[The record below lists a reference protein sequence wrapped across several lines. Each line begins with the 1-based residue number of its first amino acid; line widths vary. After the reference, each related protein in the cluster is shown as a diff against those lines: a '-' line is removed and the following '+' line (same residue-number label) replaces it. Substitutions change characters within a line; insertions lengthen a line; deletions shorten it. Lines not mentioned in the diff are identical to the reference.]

1 MANIMSLKTIMNR
14 PSRNGFDLSTKR
26 NFTAKC
32 GELLPVWSSE
42 VIPGDKF
49 TIDLKAFTR
58 TAPINTAAYARVRE
72 YFDFYYVPYH
82 LLWNRANE
90 VLSQMDYNQQHAVK
104 LNEFPT
110 PFSGEL
116 PYVTTKQ
123 IGRYISSMFTM
134 QSVAN
139 VGKNYFGYNRSD
151 LSVKL
156 LEYLQYGNYESYN
169 SDAPEELN
177 YNLDVNIMGLL
188 AYQKIYSDYFRNQ
201 QWEKPNPS
209 TFNCDYMTGSSTMNV
224 PIPTST
230 ADPFFTNYNLFD
242 LRYCDWQKDL
252 YHGVL
257 PQPQYG
263 DTAVVPLSFN
273 PAGSYGMHFNVDAV
287 SDGSYSLLSGAL
299 NTPASYSQP
308 LQFDSDPQQGSNATR
323 MSSYAVSM
331 ADVGGHL
338 YGTAELSSSGS
349 SSSSSSSLS
358 VLALRQY
365 EFLQKWKE
373 IAQAGDQDYKGI
385 TKRIFG
391 VDVPNGLSDKC
402 QYLGGTSSSLDINEV
417 VNQNITGENG
427 AAIAGKGVGLSD
439 GKINFQSDGQYGIV
453 MCIYHCVPL
462 VDYTVDYISP
472 AFTRVNAED
481 FANPVFDR
489 VGMQGVSSVNIMNS
503 APAGRPFPDGATPFF
518 FGYAPRYIDYKTA
531 IDLSFGAFKRDLQ
544 NWVLSYNA
552 QSILGALSPDGAA
565 DEEIPAEGSVQS
577 NMNYTF
583 FKVNPNLVDPIF
595 AVKADSSMDTDQFW
609 VSSFFDVK
617 VVRNLDVDGLP
628 Y

>member
-90 VLSQMDYNQQHAVK
+90 VLSQMDFNQQHATS
-104 LNEFPT
+104 LNQMP
-110 PFSGEL
+110 PAFSGEL
-116 PYVTTKQ
+116 PYVTTEQ
-123 IGRYISSMFTM
+123 IGTYLKTLHGLPAPK
-134 QSVAN
+134 SV
-139 VGKNYFGYNRSD
+139 NYFGYDRAQ

-156 LEYLQYGNYESYN
+156 LEYLQYGNFESYIA
-169 SDAPEELN
+169 DAPQSLN

-209 TFNCDYMTGSSTMNV
+209 TFNCDYMTGSSDMNV
-224 PIPTST
+224 QIPVSSS
-230 ADPFFTNYNLFD
+230 DSFFANYNMFD
-242 LRYCDWQKDL
+242 LRYCNWQKDL

-257 PQPQYG
+257 PQAQYG
-263 DTAVVPLSFN
+263 DTAVVPLDMPSIS
-273 PAGSYGMHFNVDAV
+273 GSVKLTE
-287 SDGSYSLLSGAL
+287 SLGSTG
-299 NTPASYSQP
+299 
-308 LQFDSDPQQGSNATR
+308 
-323 MSSYAVSM
+323 
-331 ADVGGHL
+331 DVGVL
-338 YGTAELSSSGS
+338 YGTFSGGNNSLSSSPLEGAPDAKPNAIVGPAANTYTLGS
-349 SSSSSSSLS
+349 FVSAGTYPVELSSSSSSLS
-358 VLALRQY
+358 ILALRQY

-373 IAQAGDQDYKGI
+373 IAQSGDQDYKGI

-417 VNQNITGENG
+417 VNQNITGDNG

-503 APAGRPFPDGATPFF
+503 APVGKPFPDGATPFF

-531 IDLSFGAFKRDLQ
+531 IDLSFGAFKRDLR

-552 QSILGALSPDGAA
+552 QSILNALTPDGVA
-565 DEEIPAEGSVQS
+565 DASLPQDGTAESG
-577 NMNYTF
+577 MNYTF

-595 AVKADSSMDTDQFW
+595 AVQADSTMNTDQFW

>member
-1 MANIMSLKTIMNR
+1 MSLKTIMNR

-82 LLWNRANE
+82 VLWNRANE
-90 VLSQMDYNQQHAVK
+90 VLSQLDYNQQHAVK

-110 PFSGEL
+110 PFTGEL

-123 IGRYISSMFTM
+123 IGRYISSMKSM
-134 QSVAN
+134 QSVPR

-169 SDAPEELN
+169 SVAPKELN

-188 AYQKIYSDYFRNQ
+188 AYQKIYSDYFRSQ

-224 PIPTST
+224 PIPTSS

-263 DTAVVPLSFN
+263 DTAVVPMDIL
-273 PAGSYGMHFNVDAV
+273 
-287 SDGSYSLLSGAL
+287 SDGPIGFKTRDQGISGLTPHNVVISSDASGNVAQSVSLKGGSPLRTTNSSDGGAYYFTYSAGLVG
-299 NTPASYSQP
+299 N
-308 LQFDSDPQQGSNATR
+308 
-323 MSSYAVSM
+323 MSI
-331 ADVGGHL
+331 
-338 YGTAELSSSGS
+338 
-349 SSSSSSSLS
+349 
-358 VLALRQY
+358 LALRQY

-417 VNQNITGENG
+417 VNQNITGDNG

-503 APAGRPFPDGATPFF
+503 APAGKPFPDGATPFF

>member
-58 TAPINTAAYARVRE
+58 TAPINTAAYARIRE

-82 LLWNRANE
+82 VLWNRANE
-90 VLSQMDYNQQHAVK
+90 VLSQMDYNQQHAIK

-110 PFSGEL
+110 PFIGEL
-116 PYVTTKQ
+116 PYVTTQQ
-123 IGRYISSMFTM
+123 IGKYISNMYVM
-134 QSVAN
+134 QSVPQ

-169 SDAPEELN
+169 SDTPQGLN

-209 TFNCDYMTGSSTMNV
+209 AFNCDYMTGSSTMNV
-224 PIPTST
+224 PLPTSS
-230 ADPFFTNYNLFD
+230 ADPFYTNYNMFD

-263 DTAVVPLSFN
+263 DTSVVPLNIMSSGVFKLSNTSQATTNNTKTNVSIYTDSSGNVFN
-273 PAGSYGMHFNVDAV
+273 GSLVNDLKP
-287 SDGSYSLLSGAL
+287 SNSLSYLSGI
-299 NTPASYSQP
+299 
-308 LQFDSDPQQGSNATR
+308 
-323 MSSYAVSM
+323 
-331 ADVGGHL
+331 
-338 YGTAELSSSGS
+338 SGN
-349 SSSSSSSLS
+349 LS

-489 VGMQGVSSVNIMNS
+489 VGMQGVSSLNIMNVPS
-503 APAGRPFPDGATPFF
+503 VGRPFPDGSNPFF

-531 IDLSFGAFKRDLQ
+531 IDLSFGGFKRDLQ

-552 QSILGALSPDGAA
+552 DSILDSLVVDGAVDPELPTEA
-565 DEEIPAEGSVQS
+565 SVQS

-595 AVKADSSMDTDQFW
+595 AVKADSSMGTDQFW